1 METIGIICEYNPFH
15 NGHVYHINKIKEMY
29 PDSIIILCVNG
40 YFGERGDVSILSKE
54 DKTKLALNNGVN
66 IVVELPF
73 VFASNSADTFAEAS
87 VKILNYIKVDK
98 IIFGS
103 ESNNINKLTLIA
115 KKQLEEDF
123 SLKIKEEIKKGIN
136 YPTALNKGI
145 GVNLNS
151 PNDLLGVSYIK
162 AIIKNNF
169 NIEPITIKRTND
181 YLDTIS
187 EDNIVS
193 ASNIR
198 EKIKNNIDV
207 KKYINYDPIFNK
219 INEELLFKLIKYK
232 IITDKDLSRYLTVD
246 EGIEYKLIKEINNC
260 KTIDELINKV
270 KSKRYTYNRI
280 RRMLI
285 HILIGLTKVDRNIC
299 DVLYVK
305 VLGFDNIGQHY
316 LKNIKSDI
324 LISSKIPDTF
334 LTRKYE
340 LISSKVYDLIC
351 ETNTYEFELSNKP
364 IRMEDKDGRRNTKL

>member
-87 VKILNYIKVDK
+87 VKILNYMKVNK

-103 ESNNINKLTLIA
+103 ESNDINKLTLIA

-123 SLKIKEEIKKGIN
+123 SLKVKEEIKKGIN

-145 GVNLNS
+145 GINLNS

-232 IITDKDLSRYLTVD
+232 IITDKDLSKYLTVD

-285 HILIGLTKVDRNIC
+285 HILIGLTKEDRKKC
-299 DVLYVK
+299 DIEYVK
-305 VLGFDNIGQHY
+305 VLGFDNIGQRY

-340 LISSKVYDLIC
+340 LVSSKIYDIIC
-351 ETNTYEFELSNKP
+351 NTDSYKFELSNRP
-364 IRMEDKDGRRNTKL
+364 IRMEK

>member
-29 PDSIIILCVNG
+29 PNSIIILCVNG
-40 YFGERGDVSILSKE
+40 YFGERGDISILSKE
-54 DKTKLALNNGVN
+54 DKTRLALNNGVN

-73 VFASNSADTFAEAS
+73 VFASNSADTFADAS
-87 VKILNYIKVDK
+87 VKILNYMKVDK

-103 ESNNINKLTLIA
+103 ESNDLDNLTLIA
-115 KKQLEEDF
+115 KKQLEDDF

-145 GVNLNS
+145 GINLNS

-162 AIIKNNF
+162 AIIKNNYD
-169 NIEPITIKRTND
+169 IKPITIKRTND
-181 YLDTIS
+181 YLDTVS
-187 EDNIVS
+187 ESNIVS

-207 KKYINYDPIFNK
+207 KKYINYDPNFNK
-219 INEELLFKLIKYK
+219 INEDLLFKLIKYK
-232 IITDKDLSRYLTVD
+232 IITDKDLSKYLTVD

-285 HILIGLTKVDRNIC
+285 HILIGLTKEDRKKC
-299 DVLYVK
+299 DIEYIK
-305 VLGFDNIGQHY
+305 VLGFDNIGQRY

-324 LISSKIPDTF
+324 ILNSKIPDTF
-334 LTRKYE
+334 TTRKYE
-340 LISSKVYDLIC
+340 LVSSKIYDIIC
-351 ETNTYEFELSNKP
+351 NTDSYKFELSNRP
-364 IRMEDKDGRRNTKL
+364 IRKEK

>member
-40 YFGERGDVSILSKE
+40 YFGERGDVSIISKE
-54 DKTKLALNNGVN
+54 DKTRLALNNGIN

-73 VFASNSADTFAEAS
+73 VFASNSADTFADAS
-87 VKILNYIKVDK
+87 VKILNYMKVDK

-103 ESNNINKLTLIA
+103 ESNDIDKLTLIA
-115 KKQLEEDF
+115 KKQLEDDF
-123 SLKIKEEIKKGIN
+123 SLKVKEEIKKGIN

-145 GVNLNS
+145 GINLNS

-162 AIIKNNF
+162 AIIKNNYD
-169 NIEPITIKRTND
+169 IEPITIKRTSD
-181 YLDTIS
+181 YLDIKS

-207 KKYINYDPIFNK
+207 NKYINYEPNFNK
-219 INEELLFKLIKYK
+219 IDDHLLFKLVKYK

-260 KTIDELINKV
+260 ISLDELIKKI

-280 RRMLI
+280 KRMLI
-285 HILIGLTKVDRNIC
+285 HILIGLTKEDRNKC
-299 DVLYVK
+299 NVEYVK

-324 LISSKIPDTF
+324 LVSSKIPDTF

-340 LISSKVYDLIC
+340 LVSSKVYDIL
-351 ETNTYEFELSNKP
+351 TNSNTYKFELSNKP
-364 IRMEDKDGRRNTKL
+364 IRKD

>member
-87 VKILNYIKVDK
+87 VKILNYMKVDK

-103 ESNNINKLTLIA
+103 ESNDINKLTLIA

-145 GVNLNS
+145 GINLNS

-162 AIIKNNF
+162 AIIKNNY
-169 NIEPITIKRTND
+169 NIKPITIKRTSD

-207 KKYINYDPIFNK
+207 KKYINYVPNFNK
-219 INEELLFKLIKYK
+219 INEDLLFKLIKYK

-285 HILIGLTKVDRNIC
+285 HILIGLTKEDRKKC
-299 DVLYVK
+299 DIEYVK
-305 VLGFDNIGQHY
+305 VLGFDNIGQRY
-316 LKNIKSDI
+316 LKNINSDI
-324 LISSKIPDTF
+324 LISSKIPDNF

-340 LISSKVYDLIC
+340 LISSKIYDLIC
-351 ETNTYEFELSNKP
+351 ETNTYKFELSNKP
-364 IRMEDKDGRRNTKL
+364 IRMEDKDARRNTKL

>member
-29 PDSIIILCVNG
+29 PNSIIILCING
-40 YFGERGDVSILSKE
+40 YFGERGDISILSKE
-54 DKTKLALNNGVN
+54 DKTRLALNNDIN

-73 VFASNSADTFAEAS
+73 VFASNSADTFADAS
-87 VKILNYIKVDK
+87 VKILNYMNVDK

-103 ESNNINKLTLIA
+103 ESNDIDKLTLIA
-115 KKQLEEDF
+115 KKQLEDDF
-123 SLKIKEEIKKGIN
+123 CLKVKEEIKKGIN

-145 GVNLNS
+145 GINLNS

-162 AIIKNNF
+162 AIIKNNYD
-169 NIEPITIKRTND
+169 IKPITIKRTSN

-187 EDNIVS
+187 ESNIVS

-207 KKYINYDPIFNK
+207 KKYINYDPNFNK
-219 INEELLFKLIKYK
+219 INEDLLFKLIKYK
-232 IITDKDLSRYLTVD
+232 IITDKDLSKYLTVD
-246 EGIEYKLIKEINNC
+246 EGIEYKLIKEIDSC
-260 KTIDELINKV
+260 KNLDELINKI

-285 HILIGLTKVDRNIC
+285 HILIGLTKEDRKKCN
-299 DVLYVK
+299 VEYVK
-305 VLGFDNIGQHY
+305 VLGFDKIGQNY
-316 LKNIKSDI
+316 LKNINSNI
-324 LISSKIPDTF
+324 LISSKIPNTY

-340 LISSKVYDLIC
+340 LVSSKVYDIIAN
-351 ETNTYEFELSNKP
+351 TNTYIYEISNKP
-364 IRMEDKDGRRNTKL
+364 IRKD

>member
-87 VKILNYIKVDK
+87 VKILNYLKVDK

-103 ESNNINKLTLIA
+103 ESNDINKLTLIA

-145 GVNLNS
+145 GINLNS

-169 NIEPITIKRTND
+169 NIEPITIKRTSD

-207 KKYINYDPIFNK
+207 KKYINYVPNFNK
-219 INEELLFKLIKYK
+219 INEDLLFKLIKYK

-260 KTIDELINKV
+260 KTLDELISKV

-299 DVLYVK
+299 DILYIK

-324 LISSKIPDTF
+324 LINSKIPDTF

-340 LISSKVYDLIC
+340 LISSKIYDLIC
-351 ETNTYEFELSNKP
+351 ETNTYKFELSNKP
-364 IRMEDKDGRRNTKL
+364 IRMEDKDARRNTKL

>member
-87 VKILNYIKVDK
+87 VKILNYLKVDK

-103 ESNNINKLTLIA
+103 ESNDINKLTLIA

-136 YPTALNKGI
+136 YPTALNKAI
-145 GVNLNS
+145 SSNIDS
-151 PNDLLGVSYIK
+151 PNDLLGISYIK
-162 AIIKNNF
+162 SIIKNKLK
-169 NIEPITIKRTND
+169 IEPICIKRTND
-181 YLDTIS
+181 FHDINS
-187 EDNIVS
+187 DEEIVS

-198 EKIKNNIDV
+198 EKIKNNVSI
-207 KKYINYDPIFNK
+207 KKYTNYGDKVVNID
-219 INEELLFKLIKYK
+219 EDLLFALLKIK
-232 IITDKDLSRYLTVD
+232 ILTDHNLSSYLTVD

-260 KTIDELINKV
+260 KTLDELISKV

-299 DVLYVK
+299 DILYIK

-316 LKNIKSDI
+316 LKKIKSDI

-340 LISSKVYDLIC
+340 LISSKIYDLLC
-351 ETNTYEFELSNKP
+351 ETNTYKFELSNKP
-364 IRMEDKDGRRNTKL
+364 IKKIL